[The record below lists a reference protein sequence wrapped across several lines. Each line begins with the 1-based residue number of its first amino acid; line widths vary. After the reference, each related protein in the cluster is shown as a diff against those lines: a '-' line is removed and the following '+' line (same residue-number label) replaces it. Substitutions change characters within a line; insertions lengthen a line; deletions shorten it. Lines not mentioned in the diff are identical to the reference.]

1 MKTDSHA
8 GFRLDHGLQVYFEAY
23 PAGRRE
29 LDYRALDFQAYPSG
43 AAILH
48 DGQFHVVDRSNPLST
63 AFDPLLSAKDKLLV
77 VELTRDCM
85 GMTEHQIWLTPDKA
99 TQLGLRQY
107 GFSPDFLDRFARPF
121 FGGIFMDRSLS
132 VSWRMF
138 LFVWKMLSEGRTM
151 VPAKGIGAI
160 PIQLA
165 LELPEDSIRLS
176 AGVTSIAGNSVT
188 LDSGEQIK
196 ARAVVVA
203 TEAFEAAQL
212 TGLKTIE
219 GSVGQTCL
227 YFEVP
232 EIPHDEDH
240 IMLTSEPSLVQ
251 MVTPVSNV
259 VSEAA
264 PSGRHLV
271 SATILGQD
279 ERDDNT
285 LADAVRQDLA
295 AWFPVEGWK
304 LLKVFRLP
312 YCQFA
317 QPPSFNN
324 ELPGNTPGRNGV
336 YFAGEF
342 TRYSSINGA
351 LESGFLCSQLVMEDL
366 GVAPISA

>member
-1 MKTDSHA
+1 MKTDPHA

-29 LDYRALDFQAYPSG
+29 LDYRTLDFQAYPPG

-48 DGQFHVVDRSNPLST
+48 DGEFHVVDRSNPLST
-63 AFDPLLSAKDKLLV
+63 AFDSLLSAKDKLLV

-99 TQLGLRQY
+99 TQLALRQY
-107 GFSPDFLDRFARPF
+107 GFSNEFLDRFVRPF
-121 FGGIFMDRSLS
+121 LGGIFMDRSLS

-138 LFVWKMLSEGRTM
+138 LFVWKMLSEGRTV

-160 PIQLA
+160 PVQLA
-165 LELPEDSIRLS
+165 LELPEDSIRLGAAVAS
-176 AGVTSIAGNSVT
+176 TTGDSIT
-188 LDSGEQIK
+188 LESGEK
-196 ARAVVVA
+196 LRARAVVVA
-203 TEAFEAAQL
+203 TEAFEAESL
-212 TGLKTIE
+212 TGFQTVK
-219 GSVGQTCL
+219 GGVGQTCL

-232 EIPHDEDH
+232 QIPRGEDH
-240 IMLTSEPSLVQ
+240 IMLTSELGLVQ

-259 VSEAA
+259 VPDAA
-264 PSGRHLV
+264 PYGRHLV

-279 ERDDNT
+279 ARDDGD
-285 LADAVRQDLA
+285 LADAVRQDLS

-317 QPPSFNN
+317 QPPGFNN

-351 LESGFLCSQLVMEDL
+351 LESGSLCSQLVMEDL